1 MKLVCQFATLAGW
14 WFSST
19 TKCGWIRTYHFDI
32 RKINISL
39 PHILMFTRLSGFT
52 LKALNQ
58 IIQPLGD
65 RTAQAPDSRQ
75 IPGGGAP
82 LE

>member
-1 MKLVCQFATLAGW
+1 
-14 WFSST
+14 
-19 TKCGWIRTYHFDI
+19 
-32 RKINISL
+32 
-39 PHILMFTRLSGFT
+39 MFTRLSGFT

-65 RTAQAPDSRQ
+65 RTAQAADSRQ
-75 IPGGGAP
+75 IPGGGAS